1 MECITHSGF
10 SNLRTFKQEC
20 LVDLLWLFCVIN
32 AKKTKF
38 ITDAKM
44 VLCDYVTEVR

>member
-20 LVDLLWLFCVIN
+20 LLWLFCVIN

-44 VLCDYVTEVR
+44 VLCDYATEVR